1 MVVLPALR
9 RGETVVRGQL
19 PRWGWGKPRA
29 SLVVETRRWFPSW
42 GGSPFVC
49 APLVLPPDRAAF
61 VWSTHSCGL
70 AVASAASSLPLPV
83 FFLPR
88 GPVPLLEAWAA
99 PCPFTCSLLREK
111 TGWEASALI
120 RSGSPSHPGLWRPGA
135 HLSGASG
142 VWSLG
147 VQELVHCSD
156 QQRPPPP
163 TSSLQTCPVLG
174 LGYPTALSPWDL
186 VTWGAWPVDIRQPS
200 GAGAEA
206 WAEGVQVGE
215 T

>member
-1 MVVLPALR
+1 MGVGKAPCQS
-9 RGETVVRGQL
+9 GCGDKTVVSKLG
-19 PRWGWGKPRA
+19 
-29 SLVVETRRWFPSW
+29 

-120 RSGSPSHPGLWRPGA
+120 RSGSPGHPGLWRPGA
-135 HLSGASG
+135 HLPGASG

-147 VQELVHCSD
+147 VQELGHCSD

-163 TSSLQTCPVLG
+163 HNFLLADLSCLG
-174 LGYPTALSPWDL
+174 LGLSNCPFCLGFSHMGSMACGHQAAQWGWGRSLGRGGTSWGDMRPTFW
-186 VTWGAWPVDIRQPS
+186 
-200 GAGAEA
+200 E
-206 WAEGVQVGE
+206 
-215 T
+215 